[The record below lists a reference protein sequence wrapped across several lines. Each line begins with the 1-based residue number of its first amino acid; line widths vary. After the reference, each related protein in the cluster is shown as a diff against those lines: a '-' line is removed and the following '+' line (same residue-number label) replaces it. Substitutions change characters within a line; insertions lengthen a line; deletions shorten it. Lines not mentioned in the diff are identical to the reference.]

1 MKTYGAVHCKDED
14 QQEKRKVSCSIAC
27 SEHEN
32 EAAHQHDGYRVEEEP
47 ETVLKSVTH
56 EGVPQ
61 RPEDHEDVWRSC
73 EEEVGHVVRVVE
85 SVSSQRGEEVLEA
98 ITRNVSIMRFQ

>member
-1 MKTYGAVHCKDED
+1 MRALLHASLADGGWSLRSRRRSARCQYCSCDLDGVKTYGAVHCKDED

-32 EAAHQHDGYRVEEEP
+32 EAADQHDGYRVEEEP

-56 EGVPQ
+56 EGVSQ

-73 EEEVGHVVRVVE
+73 E
-85 SVSSQRGEEVLEA
+85 
-98 ITRNVSIMRFQ
+98 